1 MRCRSERADGV
12 TTVGAVLFSI
22 NVPHIVAIEL
32 ISDPP
37 WFVLCKLLCK
47 VNTAMEGDDLTGT
60 PFFTA
65 WPRATRLETHRAP
78 VSSPST
84 RVTPL
89 LAAAPKRQN
98 MGSRPIERFVVHRLD
113 PELAFFVPLPDIGAP
128 RRCRQK

>member
-60 PFFTA
+60 HLLHCLAQGHQIRDP
-65 WPRATRLETHRAP
+65 PRPGL
-78 VSSPST
+78 VSFNQS
-84 RVTPL
+84 TPL